1 MTPTRRSVL
10 CCGIALLGA
19 LAGCAGTLPEQ
30 DRRIYAATP
39 VAKLSTDV
47 LWKDYA
53 SDAAAADRQYWGKAL
68 EVSGNITAIS
78 SEPPLAFLTF
88 AEAEQAG
95 VRAELL
101 DDESAAILEAVKVG
115 DRVTLRCFCEGL
127 DGTVRLKSCI
137 RQ

>member
-1 MTPTRRSVL
+1 MRPLSVGVAFL
-10 CCGIALLGA
+10 AV
-19 LAGCAGTLPEQ
+19 LAGCAETLPEQ

-39 VAKLSTDV
+39 AAKLSADV
-47 LWKDYA
+47 LWKDYQA
-53 SDAAAADRQYWGKAL
+53 DSAAADRQYWGKAL

-78 SEPPLAFLTF
+78 PAPPHAFLTF
-88 AEAEQAG
+88 AEPDQAG

-127 DGTVRLKSCI
+127 DGQVRLKSCI
-137 RQ
+137 RRA